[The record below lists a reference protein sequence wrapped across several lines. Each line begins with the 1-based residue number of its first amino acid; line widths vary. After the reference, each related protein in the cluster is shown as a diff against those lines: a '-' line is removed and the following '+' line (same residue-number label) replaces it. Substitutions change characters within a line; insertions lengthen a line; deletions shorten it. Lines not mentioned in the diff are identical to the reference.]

1 MGSIRSPETVGD
13 SINENT
19 WQHLMFANSR
29 PANLTIPELAE
40 MASSSLNNSPSSAH
54 LPRSHHHAIEPF
66 ISGYCGSCQGM
77 KWPVRTSEAF
87 ARRRR
92 ALDSSPPAPRRPS

>member
-29 PANLTIPELAE
+29 PANLTIPELEKWQA
-40 MASSSLNNSPSSAH
+40 AVSIIPPPPPTCLGATTTPSNRSFPGIAAH
-54 LPRSHHHAIEPF
+54 
-66 ISGYCGSCQGM
+66 
-77 KWPVRTSEAF
+77 VRE
-87 ARRRR
+87 
-92 ALDSSPPAPRRPS
+92 